1 MAKSGYRKRYYYRR
15 YYYSKAKLMRNY
27 FKARLDTSMRAALD
41 TAGFKFIEN
50 NATSR
55 NLAQVLESCSDWV
68 AYKQL
73 FHTFKVT
80 GIAMEAV
87 PNLPI
92 AGQDNRPFAANGTYC
107 VGLITSGDTQ
117 NYANLLEAKN
127 TIILT
132 PTQSQRKYLSFNGGE
147 TSWIATSQTSDLDG
161 KFYTETNSLATSG
174 GMVWSIK
181 FSFYITF
188 KNPN

>member
-1 MAKSGYRKRYYYRR
+1 MAKRTYRR
-15 YYYSKAKLMRNY
+15 YYRRNFYNRVKIMRNY

-50 NATSR
+50 NASTR
-55 NLAQVLESCSDWV
+55 NLAQVLESCSDWN

-73 FHTFKVT
+73 FHTFKLT
-80 GIAMEAV
+80 GLAMEAI

-92 AGQDNRPFAANGTYC
+92 AGQASPFAANGTYC
-107 VGLITSGDTQ
+107 VGLITQGDTT

-127 TIILT
+127 TILLT
-132 PTQSQRKYLSFNGGE
+132 PTQTQRKYLSFNGGE

-161 KFYTETNSLATSG
+161 KFYTETNSLASSG

>member
-1 MAKSGYRKRYYYRR
+1 MAKRTYRR
-15 YYYSKAKLMRNY
+15 YYRKNFYNRAKILRNY

-55 NLAQVLESCSDWV
+55 NLAQVLESCSDWN

-73 FHTFKVT
+73 FHTFKLT
-80 GIAMEAV
+80 GLAMEAI

-92 AGQDNRPFAANGTYC
+92 AGASAPFAANGTYC

-127 TIILT
+127 TILLT
-132 PTQSQRKYLSFNGGE
+132 PTQTQRKYLAFNGGE

-161 KFYTETNSLATSG
+161 KFYTECNSLASSG